1 MRIGCSL
8 RLYQPL
14 VMIMKDGATA
24 PSVRPRKKRA
34 TAIVVQLVVAP
45 RHISAIPQRIT
56 VIPTNNVMGNLL
68 IKYAAGYSDTN

>member
-1 MRIGCSL
+1 
-8 RLYQPL
+8 
-14 VMIMKDGATA
+14 
-24 PSVRPRKKRA
+24 
-34 TAIVVQLVVAP
+34 VVAP